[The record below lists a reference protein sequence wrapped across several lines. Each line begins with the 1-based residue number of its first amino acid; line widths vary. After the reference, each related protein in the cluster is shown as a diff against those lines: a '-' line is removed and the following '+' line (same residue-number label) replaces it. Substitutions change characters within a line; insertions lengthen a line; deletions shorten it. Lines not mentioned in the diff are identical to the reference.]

1 MAWRVNVLESG
12 DGSNANEEK
21 QWRGSIVVAWPGT
34 HGATSWRHAAF
45 PMQKEMDV
53 GCQGDGSR
61 RPTEQGSIRPRRRHR
76 FVPLSTDEGEEL
88 TGNLLPR

>member
-21 QWRGSIVVAWPGT
+21 PVERKYRSRVAG